1 VRLEQLEAFVEVARR
16 GTVSRAADALYV
28 TQPTLTA
35 RLKGLEAELSAILFV
50 RSGRGMRLSDAGRAF
65 LPYAERTLDAAGAGR
80 RLLEE
85 LARGE
90 SGQLALGAAPAVSTY
105 VLPGILT
112 RFRRTHP
119 KVSVAVRTGHS
130 EEVLELVLREQVQVG
145 LGRALHHPQVEAIPL
160 YEDELVLVV
169 DPKHPMADDRTVDP
183 DRLADIQLILFDR
196 TSSYHRLTSEFFE
209 QVGAVPRGVMEL
221 DNIDAAKKMVEQGLG
236 VALLP
241 HTAVAAELEAGS
253 LNAITL
259 ADAPAP
265 KRRIAVYRRREA
277 GPPSG
282 ALQAFM
288 NCLSDLRPRLQDAAH
303 LATA

>member
-1 VRLEQLEAFVEVARR
+1 MRLEQLDAFVEVARR
-16 GTVSRAADALYV
+16 GSVSRAAEALYV

-35 RLKGLEAELSAILFV
+35 RLKGLEQELDAVLFV
-50 RSGRGMRLSDAGRAF
+50 RSHRGMRLSDAGRAF
-65 LPYAERTLDAAGAGR
+65 LPYAERTVDAIGSGR
-80 RLLEE
+80 RMLAE

-90 SGQLALGAAPAVSTY
+90 GGQLALGAAPAVSTY
-105 VLPGILT
+105 VLPRILT

-119 KVSVAVRTGHS
+119 KVSLAVRTGHS

-145 LGRALHHPQVEAIPL
+145 LGRDLRHPQVEAIPL

-169 DPKHPMADDRTVDP
+169 DPKHPFAGQREIQPDDLT
-183 DRLADIQLILFDR
+183 AIQLILFDR

-209 QVGAVPRGVMEL
+209 QVGAVPRAVMEL

-241 HTAVAAELEAGS
+241 HTAVAGELDGGTLQAV
-253 LNAITL
+253 TL
-259 ADAPAP
+259 ADAPSP
-265 KRRIAVYRRREA
+265 KRRIVVFRRRDA

-282 ALQAFM
+282 ALQGFL
-288 NCLSDLRPRLQDAAH
+288 NCLSDLRPRLQQAAQRDR
-303 LATA
+303 

>member
-1 VRLEQLEAFVEVARR
+1 VRLEQLDAFVEVAKR
-16 GTVSRAADALYV
+16 GSLSQAADALYV

-35 RLKGLEAELSAILFV
+35 RIKGLEGELNATLFL

-65 LPYAERTLDAAGAGR
+65 LPYAERTLDAVTAGR

-90 SGQLALGAAPAVSTY
+90 TGQLALGAAPAVSTY

-119 KVSVAVRTGHS
+119 RVSVAVRTGHS
-130 EEVLELVLREQVQVG
+130 EEVLELVLREQVQIG

-169 DPKHPMADDRTVDP
+169 DPKHPLAGGGDVDP
-183 DRLADIQLILFDR
+183 DRLAEIQLILFDR
-196 TSSYHRLTSEFFE
+196 SSSYHRLTSEFFE
-209 QVGAVPRGVMEL
+209 QVGAVPRGLMEL

-241 HTAVAAELEAGS
+241 HTAVTAELDEGRLHAV
-253 LNAITL
+253 TL

-265 KRRIAVYRRREA
+265 KRRIVVYRRRDA

-282 ALQAFM
+282 ALQAFV